1 MILSDYLKNIK
12 KDINDAVEFAIEEH
26 LSILNSEIK
35 LPEKN
40 DMVNE
45 LKLLATVK
53 SREKV
58 YINLSSLL
66 DNPDISQA
74 IKDKSAKKTLT
85 GLKKTME
92 ELIKKIVKRPM
103 RVTANLSE
111 EAGASGETSDDI
123 ISSISDSVKVG
134 VDLLMLITDRIAI
147 LEDTD
152 NYMKSK
158 IENELIPS
166 IAERY
171 AKN

>member
-1 MILSDYLKNIK
+1 MIKSEYLKNIK
-12 KDINDAVEFAIEEH
+12 KDINEAVEFAIEEH
-26 LSILNSEIK
+26 LSVLNSEIK

-45 LKLLATVK
+45 SKLLATVK

-74 IKDKSAKKTLT
+74 IKDKSAKRTLS

-103 RVTANLSE
+103 RINANLSDE
-111 EAGASGETSDDI
+111 SNETSDDI

-152 NYMKSK
+152 NYMKTK